1 MLCTHFTTVYFS
13 NYSLVYKSE
22 SITNVDT
29 QMEYGPD
36 TTDSSNNIH
45 SHEKK
50 KIKKCG
56 GGKWGIRSL
65 KNN

>member
-36 TTDSSNNIH
+36 TTDTSNNIH

-50 KIKKCG
+50 KK
-56 GGKWGIRSL
+56 
-65 KNN
+65 